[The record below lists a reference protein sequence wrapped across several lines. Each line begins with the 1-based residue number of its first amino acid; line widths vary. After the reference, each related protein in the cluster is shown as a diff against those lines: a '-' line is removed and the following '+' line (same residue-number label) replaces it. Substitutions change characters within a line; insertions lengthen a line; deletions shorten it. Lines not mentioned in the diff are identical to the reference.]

1 MNTMMHF
8 RKMLNEYYEGYFK
21 CSTIFLKE
29 GVTMDMEELKALIY
43 QGKKVDV
50 ECKKAELN
58 VH

>member
-1 MNTMMHF
+1 MHF